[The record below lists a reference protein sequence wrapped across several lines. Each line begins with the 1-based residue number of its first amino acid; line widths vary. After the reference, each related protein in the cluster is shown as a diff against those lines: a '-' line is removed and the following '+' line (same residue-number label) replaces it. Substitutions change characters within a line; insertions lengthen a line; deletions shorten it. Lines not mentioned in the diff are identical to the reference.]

1 MNMAM
6 LKRFRVTLCAAPFIA
21 LLSMSSPA
29 FADPPSRVGRISFTQ
44 GDTSFFMD
52 ADEGWRKAQI
62 NFPVT
67 SENSIWTEN
76 SGRAEVRIG
85 ASAVRINDH
94 SLLDFVRLQDEEVQT
109 FLQRGSMNL
118 RLRGDDFA
126 DRADRTDSREGNDNF
141 RVETS
146 EGQFVFAANGRYRID
161 ASVQGGETRVSVFAG
176 RARFENGD
184 NRISIEAGKSLV
196 VRANGTGTDFRF
208 EPATESA
215 FDRWAESR
223 DQSWNQV
230 HTRYVSE
237 RTISPYMTGYEDLDQ
252 YGDWIDDR
260 EYGRLWTPRAVVSD
274 WAPYRYGRWS
284 HVQPWGWTWIDD
296 AAWGFA
302 PFHYGRWV
310 QVRSRWA
317 WWPGP
322 YTRRPAYAPALVA
335 WFNRPG
341 VSISIS
347 SGPSVGWFPLA
358 PREHYLPRYSNNANY
373 IRNINYVTNNVT
385 IINPPSRYANQLPG
399 ATIVH
404 NNVFHGGQQI
414 GRHAARVP
422 PSVITAQRPGSGA
435 DFGPRFDRRDGG
447 NGNGERDRRDGGR
460 DRRNDDR
467 QPRPSFAPLPPV
479 LPAQNV
485 RPNQAPIYDSPQ
497 PNAGKQ
503 TPQPARG
510 GALPVTGVQPGGFP
524 TPPTPQPRIQSAPVH
539 TQTMPLQNPS
549 APSMDSRPANVVPAA
564 PVVPVNRDITNQ
576 STGNDQRGNNN
587 SQRPRRERP
596 ASEQV
601 PTQPNPPV
609 ITMPTNRS
617 MGDRAP
623 QAQPQ
628 QQAPKPHTARDNV
641 THPAAAPVVKEKPV
655 TAAKEPANDGRN
667 KPKEVEK

>member
-1 MNMAM
+1 MIPVVSMHM
-6 LKRFRVTLCAAPFIA
+6 PILKRFKITLCTASFIA
-21 LLSMSSPA
+21 LLSMSIPA
-29 FADPPSRVGRISFTQ
+29 FADPPSRVGRISFAQ
-44 GDTSFFMD
+44 GETSFFID
-52 ADEGWRKAQI
+52 TDEGWRKAQI

-76 SGRAEVRIG
+76 NGRAEVRIG

-94 SLLDFVRLQDEEVQT
+94 ALLDFVRMQDEEVQT

-118 RLRGDDFA
+118 RLRVDDFV
-126 DRADRTDSREGNDNF
+126 DRIDSREGPDIF
-141 RVETS
+141 RVQTS
-146 EGQFVFAANGRYRID
+146 EGQFVLTANGRYRID
-161 ASVQGGETRVSVFAG
+161 ASAQGGETRVSVFAG

-184 NRISIEAGKSLV
+184 NRISIEAGKSLL
-196 VRANGTGTDFRF
+196 VRANGGATDFRF

-215 FDRWAESR
+215 FDRWAETR

-230 HTRYVSE
+230 HTRYVNE
-237 RTISPYMTGYEDLDQ
+237 RTVSPYMTGYEDLDQ

-274 WAPYRYGRWS
+274 WAPYRYGRWA

-322 YTRRPAYAPALVA
+322 YSRRPAYAPALVA

-358 PREHYLPRYSNNANY
+358 PREYYLPRYSNNANY

-385 IINPPSRYANQLPG
+385 IINAPTRYANQLPG
-399 ATIVH
+399 ATFVN

-435 DFGPRFDRRDGG
+435 DFGPRFDRRDNGTG
-447 NGNGERDRRDGGR
+447 NGYGERDRRSDE
-460 DRRNDDR
+460 RR
-467 QPRPSFAPLPPV
+467 PRPSFAPLPPV
-479 LPAQNV
+479 LPAQSV
-485 RPNQAPIYDSPQ
+485 RPGQVPVIDSPQ
-497 PNAGKQ
+497 PDKHAS
-503 TPQPARG
+503 QPARG
-510 GALPVTGVQPGGFP
+510 GALRVTGVQPGGFP
-524 TPPTPQPRIQSAPVH
+524 TPPASQSRIRSAPMPV
-539 TQTMPLQNPS
+539 QTIPLQNPS
-549 APSMDSRPANVVPAA
+549 APSMDSRATNVAPANQI
-564 PVVPVNRDITNQ
+564 NRDVAIP
-576 STGNDQRGNNN
+576 STGNGNDSGQRGNSN

-596 ASEQV
+596 ASE
-601 PTQPNPPV
+601 PAPIQPSPPV
-609 ITMPTNRS
+609 STAPTSRS
-617 MGDRAP
+617 TGDRAP
-623 QAQPQ
+623 PAQVPQ
-628 QQAPKPHTARDNV
+628 QQGTPKPHAARENGI
-641 THPAAAPVVKEKPV
+641 HPVVTPVVREKPV
-655 TAAKEPANDGRN
+655 PAAKEPANDGRN
-667 KPKEVEK
+667 KPKDVER